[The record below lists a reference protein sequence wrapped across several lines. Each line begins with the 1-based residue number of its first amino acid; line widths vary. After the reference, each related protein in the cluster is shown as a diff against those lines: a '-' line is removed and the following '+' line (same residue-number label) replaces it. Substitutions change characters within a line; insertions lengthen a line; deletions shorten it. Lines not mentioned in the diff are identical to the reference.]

1 MAILRTRLKMNLS
14 ALWDQSPVFFFLV
27 TLYQFT
33 QWELFSYLS
42 VRIEILETLQAKVN
56 SAFSLYFFSSRC
68 HMLDQAV
75 KPLKMLTFTSVVSQ
89 RVTNKRI
96 LINSSVLTATSSL
109 PDFSMTRTQTH
120 VSSSN
125 HLMLFSL
132 LFVVSYFVW
141 FYNYQLINHKGN
153 WLGKF

>member
-1 MAILRTRLKMNLS
+1 
-14 ALWDQSPVFFFLV
+14 
-27 TLYQFT
+27 
-33 QWELFSYLS
+33 
-42 VRIEILETLQAKVN
+42 
-56 SAFSLYFFSSRC
+56 
-68 HMLDQAV
+68 MLDQAV

-132 LFVVSYFVW
+132 LFVVSYFV
-141 FYNYQLINHKGN
+141 
-153 WLGKF
+153 